1 MVVTREMSS
10 SNRFRDR
17 SDAGRQ
23 LGGYIKQLRIEQ
35 PIVLGLA
42 RGGVPVAFEVAQM
55 LASPFDVLVVR
66 KLGVP
71 NHDEL
76 AFGAIGEDETRVL
89 NIEMIQR
96 LGLSRKRVARVIERE
111 RAELTRRVVRYRG
124 GRSPLGLDGRTVLVV
139 DDGLATGATA
149 RVAVELARERAAS
162 RVIVAVP
169 VSPRETI
176 AELSGLAIEVHS
188 LRVPPDFRSVG
199 EWYDDF
205 AQTSDDEV
213 ASLLQQSSNP
223 GTGTDRA

>member
-1 MVVTREMSS
+1 
-10 SNRFRDR
+10 
-17 SDAGRQ
+17 
-23 LGGYIKQLRIEQ
+23 
-35 PIVLGLA
+35 
-42 RGGVPVAFEVAQM
+42 
-55 LASPFDVLVVR
+55 
-66 KLGVP
+66 
-71 NHDEL
+71 L